1 MCRPTS
7 TSTSSKATTS
17 TLVGLSS
24 RLGAAFAASK
34 EDSSDVSA
42 MMTPIR
48 VDTKALELKSGSTTN
63 AAAAA
68 TTNASTPETLATTG
82 SSSAVDVQ
90 VSTPTR
96 DIFRPEPNWFILQT
110 PGSPQPYRHIVH
122 ENEMVTD
129 LMMFGAHHTAP
140 ADFAGTS
147 KGKQVI
153 VDVDV
158 YDEDDLINHSE
169 LIMPLMDE
177 DRVEDDEDDGAAAL
191 KIPTLASSSSSS
203 SRQRLQPKHTL
214 TTAAP
219 HRRQRSHSDLGRM
232 ISIPPPTKF
241 RLRPRPLSPRTS
253 MASSYS
259 SYDSSDALVSIE
271 QTLTWPSSPHDDV
284 TTACNRGSSSSIEG
298 LSQMAGNVH
307 LI

>member
-7 TSTSSKATTS
+7 TTSSKSTTS
-17 TLVGLSS
+17 ILVGPSS
-24 RLGAAFAASK
+24 RVGDASS
-34 EDSSDVSA
+34 EASLDAST

-140 ADFAGTS
+140 ADFAGGAGS
-147 KGKQVI
+147 NNQVI

>member
-7 TSTSSKATTS
+7 TTSSKSTTS
-17 TLVGLSS
+17 ILVGPSS
-24 RLGAAFAASK
+24 RVGDASS
-34 EDSSDVSA
+34 EASLDAST

-48 VDTKALELKSGSTTN
+48 VDTKALELKKGSTTN
-63 AAAAA
+63 AAAP
-68 TTNASTPETLATTG
+68 ASTPETLATTG

-140 ADFAGTS
+140 ADFAGGAGS
-147 KGKQVI
+147 NNQVI

-158 YDEDDLINHSE
+158 FDEDDLINHSE

-177 DRVEDDEDDGAAAL
+177 DRVEDAEDDVAAAL
-191 KIPTLASSSSSS
+191 NIPTLASSSS
-203 SRQRLQPKHTL
+203 RQRLPPRQA
-214 TTAAP
+214 TTAAAP

-271 QTLTWPSSPHDDV
+271 QTLTWPSSPHHDV
-284 TTACNRGSSSSIEG
+284 TAGNSGGSSSSSIEG